1 MGRIKDNVK
10 RITAGLFAA
19 FYLFGGVNAFA
30 AKRIVPPKDNSLR
43 NSIKELKVEVD
54 EIYKSFEHQR
64 EVDQKIIKEF
74 DAAYS
79 LIELSYDGE
88 AIAKAKTKE
97 ALEKCVKDIEDDS
110 LTRIYEE
117 NKGMDLADL
126 KLLLEEKMLENEMK
140 DLRVLCTIYRMK
152 LLHQSSSSGKELWWK
167 VFEAAANGLD
177 KLKNLRVRVSGMEPE
192 KAVKQMGSLVSR
204 VSGKVSLIRA
214 IAESSS
220 KKDLRNTI
228 ACYTDGD
235 LEKRL
240 LNVYENNSSL
250 SLDELKCEV
259 IDAINQ

>member
-1 MGRIKDNVK
+1 MGRIRNKIKKIAPVVAT
-10 RITAGLFAA
+10 I
-19 FYLFGGVNAFA
+19 YLFGGVNACA

-110 LTRIYEE
+110 LTRIYDE

-140 DLRVLCTIYRMK
+140 DLATLHETYERR
-152 LLHQSSSSGKELWWK
+152 LLHPFSLSRKKLWRK
-167 VFEAAANGLD
+167 VVRAVKNDLD

-192 KAVKQMGSLVSR
+192 KAVEKMGSLVSK

-250 SLDELKCEV
+250 SLDELKCRV